1 MGALRRAR
9 RLIYLEN
16 QFLWSAEVVA
26 LLREKLLRP
35 PTDEFRLCIVLPRR
49 PNNGNDDTRG
59 QLGVLE
65 AADHHHRLLFGTVGT
80 PGAASIPASTCTRR
94 SGSSTTSG

>member
-1 MGALRRAR
+1 MGAIRRAK

-35 PTDEFRLCIVLPRR
+35 PTDQFRLIL
-49 PNNGNDDTRG
+49 
-59 QLGVLE
+59 
-65 AADHHHRLLFGTVGT
+65 
-80 PGAASIPASTCTRR
+80 GAATPAE
-94 SGSSTTSG
+94 